1 MRRHDSSSG
10 EMEEAADNTPAVDS
24 ASEATP
30 MEVTAPK
37 SKHVRIPP
45 PNVATNGIKSNSTS
59 PQKPAGRQSRPQ
71 SANRGPG
78 APVRYFVIKS
88 INRENVE
95 RSIDQGVWSTQVG
108 FLTYACTSS
117 TPQSYHGCAVCE
129 FQCCCCCVY
138 LTGAAPLQRHNEQKL
153 REAFERS
160 KDVFLI
166 FSVNMS
172 GHFQGYAR
180 MISVGNQN
188 QVCFSFNQ
196 KLPSRLPHAGKHGL
210 SCLFL
215 AKCSFANT
223 HAYFLLHV
231 HHKLLSRDVISSV
244 CHWYASLL
252 SCFTT
257 VLNTNLM
264 SSSQPNCVLMAA

>member
-45 PNVATNGIKSNSTS
+45 PNVTTNGIKSNSTS

-108 FLTYACTSS
+108 FLTYACSS
-117 TPQSYHGCAVCE
+117 SIPQLCGSAVCRSHR
-129 FQCCCCCVY
+129 CCCCVCPNY
-138 LTGAAPLQRHNEQKL
+138 
-153 REAFERS
+153 
-160 KDVFLI
+160 
-166 FSVNMS
+166 
-172 GHFQGYAR
+172 Y
-180 MISVGNQN
+180 
-188 QVCFSFNQ
+188 C
-196 KLPSRLPHAGKHGL
+196 
-210 SCLFL
+210 
-215 AKCSFANT
+215 CSAET
-223 HAYFLLHV
+223 
-231 HHKLLSRDVISSV
+231 
-244 CHWYASLL
+244 
-252 SCFTT
+252 
-257 VLNTNLM
+257 
-264 SSSQPNCVLMAA
+264 Q

>member
-1 MRRHDSSSG
+1 
-10 EMEEAADNTPAVDS
+10 
-24 ASEATP
+24 

-45 PNVATNGIKSNSTS
+45 PNVATNGIKSNTSS

-71 SANRGPG
+71 SASRGPG

-108 FLTYACTSS
+108 FLTYACSSS
-117 TPQSYHGCAVCE
+117 TFQPCHGCAVCGT
-129 FQCCCCCVY
+129 QRRCCCVC
-138 LTGAAPLQRHNEQKL
+138 LNFAAPLQRHNEQKL

-188 QVCFSFNQ
+188 QVCFSCKP
-196 KLPSRLPHAGKHGL
+196 KLPSRLP
-210 SCLFL
+210 
-215 AKCSFANT
+215 
-223 HAYFLLHV
+223 
-231 HHKLLSRDVISSV
+231 
-244 CHWYASLL
+244 YASKQFGLGCFMPAQMQLYVLL
-252 SCFTT
+252 ARMHTSCCMCTT
-257 VLNTNLM
+257 NCSAGM
-264 SSSQPNCVLMAA
+264 SSHLSVTAMPACCAASQLHCFSITT